1 MSESPRS
8 LLSLL
13 ALVPIGEDRWSAPT
27 PAEGPPRL
35 FGGQVAAQAL
45 RAACLTVPPGP
56 RPHSLHGYFIR
67 PGRPE
72 VQLELVV
79 ERTRDG
85 RSFTTRHV
93 TALQEGQAIF
103 ELTSSFHT
111 DEEGVDWQ
119 EPAPVPRPRHPEE
132 APEPDSDDSPFGGF
146 HASNPFAIRPLSL
159 PEGGFGT
166 TLHPCWVRIREPLEP
181 DERLHACALAYVSDL
196 AVVTAARAPGSTG
209 MPFGASL
216 DHAVWFHRPV
226 DVNQWLLFRAGPVSN
241 FGARGLARGSFHT
254 AEGVLVA
261 SLAQEALL
269 RTTGR
274 FPMPPGLGDLREE
287 DLARMAPEEMAALWR
302 ERRRSG
308 GTDGTSA

>member
-13 ALVPIGEDRWSAPT
+13 TLSPLGEDRWSAPT

-45 RAACLTVPPGP
+45 RAACLSVEPGP

-67 PGRPE
+67 PGRPDTP
-72 VQLELVV
+72 LELVV
-79 ERTRDG
+79 ERMRDG

-93 TALQEGQAIF
+93 TAVQEGQAIF
-103 ELTSSFHT
+103 ELTASFHT
-111 DEEGVDWQ
+111 DEDGADWQ
-119 EPAPVPRPRHPEE
+119 EPSPTGIPVPEPEADTE
-132 APEPDSDDSPFGGF
+132 RDESPFGGF
-146 HASNPFAIRPLSL
+146 HATNPFVIRPVRAPGSS
-159 PEGGFGT
+159 FSM
-166 TLHPCWVRIREPLEP
+166 HPCWVRIREPLENDP
-181 DERLHACALAYVSDL
+181 RLHACALAYVSDL
-196 AVVTAARAPGSTG
+196 AVVQAARAPGSTG

-226 DVNQWLLFRAGPVSN
+226 DVGQWLLFSAGPVSN
-241 FGARGLARGSFHT
+241 FGARGLARGMFHT
-254 AEGVLVA
+254 ADGVLVA

-274 FPMPPGLGDLREE
+274 FPMPPGMADLKEE
-287 DLARMAPEEMAALWR
+287 DLAAMKPEEMAALWQ
-302 ERRRSG
+302 RSRDAG
-308 GTDGTSA
+308 AADGTRA